1 MSITI
6 PKLLLDTLEKRFAE
20 EAKRVCKDAAR
31 ILRQPEKDLLTLLKQ
46 MPKFKLQVT
55 DDSDFP
61 TVCPILLQRHKI
73 LERCRGPCLLGT
85 GRCVKHQ
92 NAPEPPEPS
101 SHLQTL
107 VKIQKMEE
115 NDTSLWCDEITRQV
129 FDSSGTAVGELTDDN
144 ILELFT
150 LEA

>member
-31 ILRQPEKDLLTLLKQ
+31 ILRRPEKELLALLKQ
-46 MPKFKLQVT
+46 MPKLKLSVA

-61 TVCPILLQRHKI
+61 TVCPIILQRHKI

-85 GRCVKHQ
+85 GRCLKHQ
-92 NAPEPPEPS
+92 NAPEPPEVPS
-101 SHLQTL
+101 TLQVL
-107 VKIQKMEE
+107 VRIQKCDEL
-115 NDTSLWCDEITRQV
+115 DTQLWCDETTRQV
-129 FDSSGTAVGELTDDN
+129 FDSSGTAVGELTEEN
-144 ILELFT
+144 VLELFT
-150 LEA
+150 LEE

>member
-6 PKLLLDTLEKRFAE
+6 PKLLLDTLEKRFVE

-31 ILRQPEKDLLTLLKQ
+31 ILHRPEKELLALVKQ
-46 MPKFKLQVT
+46 MPKLKIQVA

-101 SHLQTL
+101 SHLQVL
-107 VKIQKMEE
+107 VRLQPTEE
-115 NDTSLWCDEITRQV
+115 NDTPLWCDETTRQV
-129 FDSSGTAVGELTDDN
+129 FDSSGTAVGELTENN

-150 LEA
+150 LEG